1 MVTDVTDIYEKER
14 KNSERLAKALEE
26 AKQAAKAKSEF
37 WHE

>member
-26 AKQAAKAKSEF
+26 AKTGS
-37 WHE
+37 